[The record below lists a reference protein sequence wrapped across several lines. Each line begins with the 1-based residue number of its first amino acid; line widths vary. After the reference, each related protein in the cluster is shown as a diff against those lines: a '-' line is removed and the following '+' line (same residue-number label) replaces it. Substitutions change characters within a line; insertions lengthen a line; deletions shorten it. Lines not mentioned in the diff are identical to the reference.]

1 LFIYYYVYNINITK
15 EFYIVLLENFP
26 FMIVQSAKIML
37 VHLKLEIFLVH
48 YKIVYLFQYCDSTN
62 WLFSF
67 APCKVIALKLL
78 CFIFVPILCL
88 FSWLLYNKYLYLFNF
103 QLSHKVVS
111 FPLLLLSLYERE
123 RATTFTIS
131 ILKEYKIK

>member
-1 LFIYYYVYNINITK
+1 MFIYYYVYNINITK

-26 FMIVQSAKIML
+26 FMIVQSAKIVL

-48 YKIVYLFQYCDSTN
+48 YKIVYLFQYCDSSS

-103 QLSHKVVS
+103 QLSHIVVS
-111 FPLLLLSLYERE
+111 FSLLFAIALRARKSYNFHYLDIERIQ
-123 RATTFTIS
+123 R
-131 ILKEYKIK
+131 